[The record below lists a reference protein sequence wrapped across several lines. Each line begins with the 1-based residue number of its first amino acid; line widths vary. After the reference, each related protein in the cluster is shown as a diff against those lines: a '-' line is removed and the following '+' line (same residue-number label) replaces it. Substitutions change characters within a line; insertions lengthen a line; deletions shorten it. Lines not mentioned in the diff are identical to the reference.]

1 MSARVLVVDGV
12 DAHREII
19 GSWLRRAGYQ
29 VVEAAT
35 GEEALAKVDPDLDV
49 IVLDVDLPDM
59 TGFDVCASVKA
70 DPATAG
76 ISVMHVSAT
85 AIDPHSRAQGLDMG
99 ADAYLTEPL
108 DPEELVATVRALA
121 RGRAERRAG
130 ERLVQQLSRLAAA
143 TLPLNAA
150 DSLSRLLEAVVTGA
164 AEIFEEPTL
173 AAAELGDGRAIRTI
187 CPAPGSRAITE
198 PPGAP
203 LVTAWGHGVTIL
215 AEEDQPE
222 SWRALLDRA
231 DVHPRRWCVVPIS
244 DAQHSVRG
252 GICIGLPETV
262 DQPSETQTGLMLQ
275 FGEAMRI
282 ALENLRAYTEE
293 HRIALTLQRAL
304 LPPELPIVAGLTFE
318 ARYSAAGERV
328 SVGGDFYDA
337 YELTSGQVVATVGD
351 VQGRSLYAATVMAE
365 LRFSLRAYLGELH
378 RPHEALD
385 LLDTLMV
392 RNHPDQTAT
401 VALLVFD
408 EDRTALELA
417 NAGHL
422 PPLLVTTT
430 GATFLTDSGSLLGL
444 GMVPAHSTRVELP
457 EPCALVLVTD
467 GLIERRGTSI
477 DDSLAAMRD
486 AVLATRSLDP
496 ATLADALLDHGGS
509 SHADDD
515 IAVLVVGVEPIGPS
529 GAPG

>member
-12 DAHREII
+12 DAHREIT

-35 GEEALAKVDPDLDV
+35 GEEALAKVDPGLDV

-85 AIDPHSRAQGLDMG
+85 AIDPHSRAQGRYMG

-108 DPEELVATVRALA
+108 DPEELGATVRALA

-187 CPAPGSRAITE
+187 CPAPGSPAITE

-262 DQPSETQTGLMLQ
+262 DQPSETQT
-275 FGEAMRI
+275 
-282 ALENLRAYTEE
+282 
-293 HRIALTLQRAL
+293 
-304 LPPELPIVAGLTFE
+304 
-318 ARYSAAGERV
+318 
-328 SVGGDFYDA
+328 
-337 YELTSGQVVATVGD
+337 
-351 VQGRSLYAATVMAE
+351 
-365 LRFSLRAYLGELH
+365 
-378 RPHEALD
+378 
-385 LLDTLMV
+385 
-392 RNHPDQTAT
+392 
-401 VALLVFD
+401 
-408 EDRTALELA
+408 
-417 NAGHL
+417 
-422 PPLLVTTT
+422 
-430 GATFLTDSGSLLGL
+430 
-444 GMVPAHSTRVELP
+444 
-457 EPCALVLVTD
+457 
-467 GLIERRGTSI
+467 
-477 DDSLAAMRD
+477 
-486 AVLATRSLDP
+486 
-496 ATLADALLDHGGS
+496 
-509 SHADDD
+509 
-515 IAVLVVGVEPIGPS
+515 
-529 GAPG
+529 